1 MLIVL
6 KSQFHNFE
14 TIFLKTRRVLPAVHK
29 IQFECQFFDELP
41 PTQSSRRKIIKYI
54 AVKIIKKESKN
65 FTEKIFAIKEISPT
79 ITVNSKYKTE
89 IALFTTVNKY

>member
-41 PTQSSRRKIIKYI
+41 PTKSSATLLYCHIKAFEFFGGI
-54 AVKIIKKESKN
+54 PD
-65 FTEKIFAIKEISPT
+65 EILYDNMKT
-79 ITVNSKYKTE
+79 AWYYDGEHWQTKLRYLVNTKFSQ
-89 IALFTTVNKY
+89 V

>member
-41 PTQSSRRKIIKYI
+41 PTKSSATLLYCHIKAFEFFDGIPDEILYDNMKT
-54 AVKIIKKESKN
+54 AWYYDGEHWQTN
-65 FTEKIFAIKEISPT
+65 RQLARFA
-79 ITVNSKYKTE
+79 
-89 IALFTTVNKY
+89 